1 MDKNSYVFI
10 SYSSKNQKYADA
22 TRELLLENNI
32 SCWMAPYNV
41 PAGHKYAGVIN
52 DALENCG
59 CLLLLL
65 TEDSQDSEYVNRE
78 VERAISNKKSI
89 ITMKLEEIE
98 LNSDFKFYI
107 SCGQVV
113 AVNRIDAS
121 SSEMKK
127 ILDSIR
133 VFVKPNIDNDS
144 ILKPSENETTFQNV
158 AGGLVEAELEKANKS
173 FKSWIPFHYK
183 RSFKILRKISLSNP
197 DEFAQNIRAV
207 RNLAYCYQNGKGTK
221 TDLNQAFKW
230 YKIGANKNDDVS
242 LCEIGKCYYYGI
254 GTEKNYELAY
264 EHFTKADT
272 QGNML
277 SNLYLGYCYH
287 YGMGVKQDYSKALS
301 HYQKSANN
309 GNSQA
314 QLKLAYFALEGLAS
328 PVNYE
333 ESLRWYNEVITNS
346 LINDTRAKALRSKA
360 KFYSKGLG
368 VRKNKAISFWYK
380 TRAIFTDGIGLGVLV
395 GNKHYGFTLSITR
408 KK

>member
-32 SCWMAPYNV
+32 SCWMAPYNI

-65 TEDSQDSEYVNRE
+65 TEDSQDSEFVNRE

-113 AVNRIDAS
+113 VVNKIDAS
-121 SSEMKK
+121 SLAMKK
-127 ILDSIR
+127 ILDSVS
-133 VFVKPNIDNDS
+133 VFVDTNSNVSSKS
-144 ILKPSENETTFQNV
+144 KVSEITQTKV
-158 AGGLVEAELEKANKS
+158 TGGLVETELAKANKY
-173 FKSWIPFHYK
+173 FKSWTPFHYK
-183 RSFKILRKISLSNP
+183 KCFKILSKISSTNP
-197 DEFAQNIRAV
+197 NEFCQNIRAIK
-207 RNLAYCYQNGKGTK
+207 NLAYCHQNGKGTK
-221 TDLNQAFKW
+221 KDLKQGLKW
-230 YKIGANKNDDVS
+230 YKIASDKNDDVS
-242 LCEIGKCYYYGI
+242 LCKVGECYYYGM
-254 GTEKNYELAY
+254 GAEKNYELAY
-264 EHFTKADT
+264 EYFNRADAL
-272 QGNML
+272 GSML

-287 YGMGVKQDYSKALS
+287 YGLGVKQDYSKALS

-309 GNSQA
+309 GSSQA

-333 ESLRWYNEVITNS
+333 EALKWYNEVIKNS
-346 LINDTRAKALRSKA
+346 LINGTRAKALRSKA
-360 KFYSKGLG
+360 KLYSKGLG

-380 TRAIFTDGIGLGVLV
+380 IRAIFTDGIGLGVLV
-395 GNKHYGFTLSITR
+395 GNKHYGFTLSINR
-408 KK
+408 KE

>member
-1 MDKNSYVFI
+1 MGYVFI

-32 SCWMAPYNV
+32 PCWMAPYNI

-65 TEDSQDSEYVNRE
+65 TEDSQESEYVNRE

-89 ITMKLEEIE
+89 ITMQLEEIE

-113 AVNRIDAS
+113 AVNKIDTNSPA
-121 SSEMKK
+121 MKK
-127 ILDSIR
+127 ILESVS
-133 VFVKPNIDNDS
+133 VFVNTDSDNFLS
-144 ILKPSENETTFQNV
+144 SKSTAYETSHQKVT
-158 AGGLVEAELEKANKS
+158 GGLVETELEKANKY

-183 RSFKILRKISLSNP
+183 ICFKILSKISSTNP
-197 DEFAQNIRAV
+197 DEFAQNTRAIK
-207 RNLAYCYQNGKGTK
+207 NLAYCYQNGKGTK
-221 TDLNQAFKW
+221 LNLNQAFKW
-230 YKIGANKNDDVS
+230 YKIASDKNDNVS
-242 LCEIGKCYYYGI
+242 LCEVGKCYYYAM

-264 EHFTKADT
+264 EYFTRADA
-272 QGNML
+272 QGSIL

-309 GNSQA
+309 GSSQA
-314 QLKLAYFALEGLAS
+314 KLKLAYFALEGLAS
-328 PVNYE
+328 PVNYAE
-333 ESLRWYNEVITNS
+333 ALKWYNEVINNS
-346 LINDTRAKALRSKA
+346 LTNDTRAKALRSKA
-360 KFYSKGLG
+360 NIYSKGLG

-380 TRAIFTDGIGLGVLV
+380 TRAIFTDGIGLAVLV
-395 GNKHYGFTLSITR
+395 GNRHYGFTLSITR

>member
-1 MDKNSYVFI
+1 MSYVFI

-22 TRELLLENNI
+22 TRELLLENSI
-32 SCWMAPYNV
+32 SCWMAPYNI

-52 DALENCG
+52 DALENCS

-89 ITMKLEEIE
+89 ITMQLEEIE

-113 AVNRIDAS
+113 AVNKIDAS
-121 SSEMKK
+121 SPAMKK
-127 ILDSIR
+127 ILDSVN
-133 VFVKPNIDNDS
+133 VFVNTNSNSSADS
-144 ILKPSENETTFQNV
+144 KSTVCETTHQKV
-158 AGGLVEAELEKANKS
+158 TGGLVETELAKANKY

-183 RSFKILRKISLSNP
+183 KCFKILSKISSTNP
-197 DEFAQNIRAV
+197 DEFAQNIRAIK
-207 RNLAYCYQNGKGTK
+207 NLAYCYQNGKGTK
-221 TDLNQAFKW
+221 VDLNQAFKW
-230 YKIGANKNDDVS
+230 YKIATDKNDDVS
-242 LCEIGKCYYYGI
+242 LCKVGECYYYGM

-264 EHFTKADT
+264 EYFTKADI

-277 SNLYLGYCYH
+277 SNLYLGYCHH

-301 HYQKSANN
+301 HYQKSASD

-314 QLKLAYFALEGLAS
+314 QLKLGYFYLKGLVS
-328 PVNYE
+328 PANYDE
-333 ESLRWYNEVITNS
+333 AIKCYNEVIENS
-346 LINDTRAKALRSKA
+346 LRNDIRAKAMISKA
-360 KFYSKGLG
+360 NIYSKGLG
-368 VRKNKAISFWYK
+368 VRKNKAIALCYK
-380 TRAIFTDGIGLGVLV
+380 LRAVFTDGIGLGILI